1 MFPRATPDSKT
12 DHIRDLV
19 GKQKDN
25 DEGFN
30 KHTRRIIQNNNNY
43 LLRNRNLGSR
53 YEGMISQRSQEFVG
67 SGRTRVDEGAE
78 MIRTEKKE
86 EADII
91 RRAEEEEED
100 EETEEA
106 SGRQKMVVTRVTS
119 PDKIYLQ
126 TPAQVAAAQNI
137 SRMLEEEIL
146 FSQEVHPSIVKMK
159 MNANP
164 DPGLQVGGNYAA
176 HIFDKWLRVTVS
188 VQIPDSD
195 EVTILLG
202 DYHIYH
208 RSCPV
213 LNIFDLPERLSFN
226 IIPAAVRYNSQC
238 R

>member
-1 MFPRATPDSKT
+1 
-12 DHIRDLV
+12 
-19 GKQKDN
+19 
-25 DEGFN
+25 
-30 KHTRRIIQNNNNY
+30 
-43 LLRNRNLGSR
+43 
-53 YEGMISQRSQEFVG
+53 
-67 SGRTRVDEGAE
+67 

-86 EADII
+86 DAEII
-91 RRAEEEEED
+91 RRAEEEEAGVIRRSEEEEKD
-100 EETEEA
+100 AETEEA
-106 SGRQKMVVTRVTS
+106 SGREKMVVTRVSS

-146 FSQEVHPSIVKMK
+146 FSQEVHPSVVKMK
-159 MNANP
+159 MNANS
-164 DPGLQVGGNYAA
+164 DPCLEVRGNYAA
-176 HIFDKWLRVTVS
+176 HIFDKWLRVTVTE
-188 VQIPDSD
+188 QIPGSD

-213 LNIFDLPERLSFN
+213 LQIYDLPERLSFS